1 MKTIFLSF
9 TIKNSSVA
17 EFFLELSNQL
27 ALNYKVII
35 ITYAVEKSDFHISPR
50 IEVIKWPSKRPTKFK
65 DFIFL
70 SKLIIKHKPEVMI
83 ANFGA
88 VNMFLLAGYLLG
100 VKQRIAWY
108 HTLSAQLEKRK
119 ILQYRKKIFYK
130 MATQIV
136 ANSKATQDDL
146 IKNFGVE
153 KSKVKVIYNAVKKSV
168 LLNNVIPY
176 KLVYA
181 GRMHKTKG
189 VDTLIQAI
197 PFVVKK
203 FPLVNLTL
211 LGDDLKGEQIKK
223 YIEIVN
229 KLEVQNNVNF
239 IGNQNKDKVLEQFSS
254 AYITIVPSVVEA
266 FGYVVI
272 ESFSVKTPV
281 IGSNTSGIAEII
293 RNDRDGYLFEVNNH
307 KDLSDKI
314 NHLLGNPRLR
324 EQFSNNC
331 FERFLENFEVKG
343 VVNNFREEFK
353 L

>member
-9 TIKNSSVA
+9 TIKDSSVA
-17 EFFLELSNQL
+17 EFFIELSNQL
-27 ALNYKVII
+27 ALNNKVII
-35 ITYAVEKSDFHISPR
+35 ITYAVEKNNFYISPE

-65 DFIFL
+65 DFLFL
-70 SKLIIKHKPEVMI
+70 SKLVKKHKPEAMI

-88 VNMFLLAGYLLG
+88 VNMFLMVGYLLG

-119 ILQYRKKIFYK
+119 ILQFRKKIFYK
-130 MATQIV
+130 MATKIV
-136 ANSKATQDDL
+136 ANSKATKDDL
-146 IKNFGVE
+146 VKNFGVE
-153 KSKVKVIYNAVKKSV
+153 KSKVKVIYNAVKKPV
-168 LLNNVIPY
+168 LLNDVIPY

-181 GRMHKTKG
+181 GRMHITKG
-189 VDTLIQAI
+189 VETLLNAM
-197 PFVVKK
+197 PFVVSK

-223 YIEIVN
+223 YVERV
-229 KLEVQNNVNF
+229 KVLEVQNNVNF
-239 IGNQNKDKVLEQFSS
+239 IGNQSKDKVLEQFSS
-254 AYITIVPSVVEA
+254 AYLTIVPSVVEA

-293 RNDRDGYLFEVNNH
+293 RDDRDGFLFEVSNH
-307 KDLSDKI
+307 RDLADKI
-314 NHLLGNPRLR
+314 NHLLGNPKLR

-331 FERFLENFEVKG
+331 FERFLKNFEVKE
-343 VVNNFREEFK
+343 VVNNFCKEFK

>member
-9 TIKNSSVA
+9 TLKNSSVA
-17 EFFLELSNQL
+17 EFFIELSNQL
-27 ALNYKVII
+27 ALNNRVII
-35 ITYAVEKSDFHISPR
+35 ITYAVEKNNFYISPE

-65 DFIFL
+65 DFLFL
-70 SKLIIKHKPEVMI
+70 SKLVKKHEPEAMI

-88 VNMFLLAGYLLG
+88 VNMFLMVGYLLG

-119 ILQYRKKIFYK
+119 ILQFRKTIFYK
-130 MATQIV
+130 MATNIV
-136 ANSKATQDDL
+136 ANSKAAKDDL
-146 IKNFGVE
+146 IKNFEVE
-153 KSKVKVIYNAVKKSV
+153 KSKVKVIYNAVKEPV

-181 GRMHKTKG
+181 GRMHFTKG
-189 VDTLIQAI
+189 VETLINAM
-197 PFVVKK
+197 PFVISK

-211 LGDDLKGEQIKK
+211 LGDDLKGEHIKK
-223 YIEIVN
+223 HIERLEV
-229 KLEVQNNVNF
+229 LEVQNNVNF
-239 IGNQNKDKVLEQFSS
+239 IGNQSKNKVLEQFSS
-254 AYITIVPSVVEA
+254 AYLTIVPSVVEA

-293 RNDRDGYLFEVNNH
+293 RDDCDGLLFEVNNH
-307 KDLSDKI
+307 RDLADKI
-314 NHLLGNPRLR
+314 NLLLGNPELR

-331 FERFLENFEVKG
+331 FERFLENFEVNE
-343 VVNNFREEFK
+343 VVKNFCDEFK

>member
-35 ITYAVEKSDFHISPR
+35 ITYAVEKSDFHISPK

-65 DFIFL
+65 DFLFL
-70 SKLIIKHKPEVMI
+70 SKLVKKHKPEVMI

-88 VNMFLLAGYLLG
+88 VNMFLMVGYLLG

-119 ILQYRKKIFYK
+119 ILQFRKKIFYK
-130 MATQIV
+130 MATKIV
-136 ANSKATQDDL
+136 ANSKSTKDDL

-181 GRMHKTKG
+181 GRMHVTKG
-189 VDTLIQAI
+189 VDTLIQAM
-197 PFVVKK
+197 PFIVNK

-211 LGDDLKGEQIKK
+211 LGDDLKGKQIRK
-223 YIEIVN
+223 YIEVV
-229 KLEVQNNVNF
+229 KELEIQNNVNF

-254 AYITIVPSVVEA
+254 AYLTIVPSVVEA

-293 RNDRDGYLFEVNNH
+293 RDDLDGCLFEVNNH
-307 KDLSDKI
+307 IDLAGKI
-314 NHLLGNPRLR
+314 NRLFENPKLR

-343 VVNNFREEFK
+343 VVNNFRKEFK